1 MPNEFAEGQK
11 LKRLVK
17 VYGVSGLVEVTVSS
31 EGLSFR
37 VPGSRKYV
45 STTWL
50 KVVEHASPEADTPAW
65 LANDPVKMLVHEE
78 TKVSKRRAKREEKS
92 ESTETQQ

>member
-17 VYGVSGLVEVTVSS
+17 VYGVPGLVEVTLSS

-37 VPGSRKYV
+37 TPGSRKYV

-50 KVVEHASPEADTPAW
+50 KAVAHASPEADTPAW
-65 LANDPVKMLVHEE
+65 LANDPVKMLMHEE
-78 TKVSKRRAKREEKS
+78 AKVGKRRAKRLDRENAE
-92 ESTETQQ
+92 